1 MVINETILRFHQTWQ
16 GHLQSKWKL
25 DVCREHQLW
34 RILQSAMVNYLRVH
48 GMLPFCY
55 FSIAM
60 EKKTVATIAIG
71 KSTFMGHFPW
81 LCQIIRG
88 INIYSLQ
95 WRSDWW
101 FGTFGRFVHS
111 VGNVIIPTDEVIF
124 FRGEGIP
131 PTRYGFYMDSMCGLI
146 LWIYWLAAGVSQ
158 RSWSVS
164 FAKFNPTMGH
174 GFGKYPIL
182 TTDIRKKSRA
192 FGYDPRH
199 PTVADLLGS
208 WFLRK
213 GPKQSLLVK

>member
-101 FGTFGRFVHS
+101 FGTFFFHILGI
-111 VGNVIIPTDEVIF
+111 IIPTDEVIF
-124 FRGEGIP
+124 FRGVGIP
-131 PTRYGFYMDSMCGLI
+131 PTRWRLYVDDITLST
-146 LWIYWLAAGVSQ
+146 S
-158 RSWSVS
+158 RSWRIYPNS
-164 FAKFNPTMGH
+164 FNPC
-174 GFGKYPIL
+174 
-182 TTDIRKKSRA
+182 S
-192 FGYDPRH
+192 
-199 PTVADLLGS
+199 
-208 WFLRK
+208 
-213 GPKQSLLVK
+213 

>member
-101 FGTFGRFVHS
+101 FGTFFPYIGNYHPNWRSHIFQRGRHTTNQMKIVC
-111 VGNVIIPTDEVIF
+111 GRYNAKYKQKLEDIPKFIQPMF
-124 FRGEGIP
+124 IGIHIA
-131 PTRYGFYMDSMCGLI
+131 M
-146 LWIYWLAAGVSQ
+146 
-158 RSWSVS
+158 
-164 FAKFNPTMGH
+164 
-174 GFGKYPIL
+174 
-182 TTDIRKKSRA
+182 
-192 FGYDPRH
+192 
-199 PTVADLLGS
+199 
-208 WFLRK
+208 
-213 GPKQSLLVK
+213 